1 MKNLAIIVTTL
12 LMTAILY
19 CCDNNQQ
26 ETQEEDEEEWAS
38 AVSTVDY
45 SVHYDYMPSG
55 GVKLKVRRFPYLPGV
70 FNDRNYLHLEAAKQI
85 GIKPLNHVTDIWTI
99 QEPIVKVENGPYYF
113 IDELDYSFPY
123 LVPEAEQL
131 LSDIGKAFVDTLNA
145 RGGGAYRLKVTSL
158 LRTPAT
164 VKGLRRVNKNAT
176 DSSAHLYGT
185 TFDISYSQFICD
197 SVVVPRTQEDL
208 KNLLGEILY
217 NFREQGRCYVI
228 FEQKQTCFHITTRP
242 YNF

>member
-1 MKNLAIIVTTL
+1 MS
-12 LMTAILY
+12 AILY
-19 CCDNNQQ
+19 CCNNQQ
-26 ETQEEDEEEWAS
+26 EDTQEEDQDWAS

-45 SVHYDYMPSG
+45 SVHHDYMPSG
-55 GVKLKVRRFPYLPGV
+55 GVKLKVKRFPYLPGV
-70 FNDRNYLHLEAAKQI
+70 FNDRNQLHLSAAKEI
-85 GIKPLNHVTDIWTI
+85 GITPIKDVTDIWTI
-99 QEPIVKVENGPYYF
+99 TQPIVKVENGPYYY
-113 IDELDYSFPY
+113 IDELNHSFPY

-158 LRTPAT
+158 LRTPETIA
-164 VKGLRRVNKNAT
+164 GLRRVNKNAV

-197 SVVVPRTQEDL
+197 SVVVPRTKEDL

-217 NFREQGRCYVI
+217 EFREQGRCYVI

-242 YNF
+242 YNYY